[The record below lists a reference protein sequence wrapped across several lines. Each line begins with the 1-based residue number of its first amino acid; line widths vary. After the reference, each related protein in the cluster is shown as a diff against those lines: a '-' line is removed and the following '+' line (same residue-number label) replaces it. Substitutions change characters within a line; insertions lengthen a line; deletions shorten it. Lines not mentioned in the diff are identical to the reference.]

1 MNRDDLVQ
9 DIGALLV
16 RDPQISSQPWEDL
29 VIVAQ
34 ITRSSTKA
42 NGFAYSAS
50 GDATPTGPGN
60 LDVLDK
66 LEDLRLAMREPGK
79 EPWKACLVRINK
91 STSHIVI
98 DFEYDHPDRWLITPA
113 TLERMAEVLRP
124 TEP

>member
-16 RDPQISSQPWEDL
+16 RDPHISSQPWEDL

-34 ITRSSTKA
+34 ITPSSTKV

-50 GDATPTGPGN
+50 GKSTPTGPRN
-60 LDVLDK
+60 LDVIDK
-66 LEDLRLAMREPGK
+66 FEDLRLAMREPDK
-79 EPWKACLVRINK
+79 EPWKACLVRINR

-98 DFEYDHPDRWLITPA
+98 DFEYDHPDKWLITPA
-113 TLERMAEVLRP
+113 TVEGMAEVLRP
-124 TEP
+124 VEP